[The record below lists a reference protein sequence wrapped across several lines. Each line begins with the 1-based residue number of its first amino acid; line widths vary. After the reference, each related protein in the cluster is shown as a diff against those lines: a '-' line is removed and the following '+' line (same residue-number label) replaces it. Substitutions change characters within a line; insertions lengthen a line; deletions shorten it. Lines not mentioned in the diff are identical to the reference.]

1 MDPGRA
7 TAVCSDN
14 GSLRRWREGDAIK
27 HVDSSS
33 TAASFNSATF
43 KPKASF
49 HDASLPGDAPGHPVH
64 GVSMSSEAIQ
74 NMLDTGWP
82 GSKVESIHP
91 LEAGGS
97 FNNKIYFLKMRHPE
111 QTDLPGM
118 RDAVLKVNGTLYDG
132 DKVQNE
138 VACLR
143 LLEMYCPE
151 VPAPRVL
158 AWSEA
163 GVRATFISPSHTET
177 KSLGEASLTQGDR
190 NENRVGWILT
200 SRVPGKP
207 VSLADLDGGALLASI
222 ATQLAEMVSSW
233 RQSIPPQKHGGSV
246 IFRGPAQAG
255 KTDDNDNDG
264 GIALDRPCGPGIP
277 DLAIRGIL
285 VEELKLAAP
294 ITRIHDYYGL
304 KLDNKL
310 QQLESCNIFARN
322 RQLLGPHRRLRND
335 RLPEI
340 SFADMFAQTGIPTDT
355 FLFTHY
361 DLFPRN
367 ILVSGSPPRVTG
379 IVDWEFSGFFPP
391 MDEFLEDWLDGDWP
405 EPFYTTFL
413 KRLEEKGVATPARS
427 VKGDSWQVAYWLERV
442 IESAAPW
449 WLLPGSLTTD
459 QTEKALEKAEA
470 VVWEMLGNLGVV

>member
-1 MDPGRA
+1 MADYP
-7 TAVCSDN
+7 DN
-14 GSLRRWREGDAIK
+14 GCLRRWRQGDAIK
-27 HVDSSS
+27 HVDSSD
-33 TAASFNSATF
+33 TAASFNAATF

-49 HDASLPGDAPGHPVH
+49 HDASLPGDAPGQPVH

-82 GSKVESIHP
+82 GCKLESIQP

-97 FNNKIYFLKMRHPE
+97 FNNKIYFLKMWHPDA
-111 QTDLPGM
+111 TGALGV

-151 VPAPRVL
+151 VPAPRVV

-163 GVRATFISPSHTET
+163 GVHATFLSPSHAET
-177 KSLGEASLTQGDR
+177 KALEGASLTPGDSD
-190 NENRVGWILT
+190 ENRVGWILT

-207 VSLADLDGGALLASI
+207 VALADLNDGALLASL
-222 ATQLAEMVSSW
+222 ATQLADMVSSW
-233 RQSIPPQKHGGSV
+233 RQGIPPQKHGGSV
-246 IFRGPAQAG
+246 IFRGPAQVG
-255 KTDDNDNDG
+255 TTNDDDDNDG
-264 GIALDRPCGPGIP
+264 GIALDRSCGPGIP

-294 ITRIHDYYGL
+294 ITRIHDYYRL

-310 QQLESCNIFARN
+310 QQLESSGTFTRN
-322 RQLLGPHRRLRND
+322 RHLLGPLRRLCNE
-335 RLPEI
+335 RLPEL
-340 SFADMFAQTGIPTDT
+340 SFADMFAQTGTPADT

-405 EPFYTTFL
+405 EAFYTTFL
-413 KRLEEKGVATPARS
+413 TRLEEKGVATPAKC
-427 VKGDSWQVAYWLERV
+427 VKGDPWQMAYWLERV

-449 WLLPGSLTTD
+449 WLLTGSLTPD
-459 QTEKALEKAEA
+459 QTDKALEKAEA
-470 VVWEMLGNLGVV
+470 IVWEMLGNLGVV

>member
-1 MDPGRA
+1 
-7 TAVCSDN
+7 
-14 GSLRRWREGDAIK
+14 
-27 HVDSSS
+27 
-33 TAASFNSATF
+33 
-43 KPKASF
+43 
-49 HDASLPGDAPGHPVH
+49 
-64 GVSMSSEAIQ
+64 
-74 NMLDTGWP
+74 
-82 GSKVESIHP
+82 
-91 LEAGGS
+91 
-97 FNNKIYFLKMRHPE
+97 
-111 QTDLPGM
+111 
-118 RDAVLKVNGTLYDG
+118 
-132 DKVQNE
+132 
-138 VACLR
+138 
-143 LLEMYCPE
+143 
-151 VPAPRVL
+151 
-158 AWSEA
+158 
-163 GVRATFISPSHTET
+163 
-177 KSLGEASLTQGDR
+177 
-190 NENRVGWILT
+190 
-200 SRVPGKP
+200 VPGKP
-207 VSLADLDGGALLASI
+207 VAVADLDDAAILASL
-222 ATQLAEMVSSW
+222 ATQLADMVSSW
-233 RQSIPPQKHGGSV
+233 RQAIPSQKHGGSV

-255 KTDDNDNDG
+255 TTDDNDNDKHD

-277 DLAIRGIL
+277 DMAIRGIL
-285 VEELKLAAP
+285 VEELKLTAP

-322 RQLLGPHRRLRND
+322 RHLLGPLRRLRNE

-442 IESAAPW
+442 VESAAPW
-449 WLLPGSLTTD
+449 WLLTGSLTAD
-459 QTEKALEKAEA
+459 QAEKALEKAEA
-470 VVWEMLGNLGVV
+470 IVWEMMGNLGVV